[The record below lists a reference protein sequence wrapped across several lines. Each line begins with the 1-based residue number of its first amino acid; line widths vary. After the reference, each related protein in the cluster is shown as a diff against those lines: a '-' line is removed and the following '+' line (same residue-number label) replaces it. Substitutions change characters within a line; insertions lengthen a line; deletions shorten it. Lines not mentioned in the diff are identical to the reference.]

1 MFKFGT
7 TGDGARFKRA
17 MAVVKG
23 NSDFPDINGT
33 VTFVQKKNG
42 VLVTASISGLPKGS
56 AESCSDRIF
65 GLHIHEGNS
74 CTGNAQDPFANAKT
88 HYNPY
93 GCAHPFHAGDLPPL
107 FENDGYAYLSVLT
120 NRFSIS
126 EIIGRTVIIHD
137 MPDDFT
143 SQPSGNSGTKIACGV
158 ISVF

>member
-1 MFKFGT
+1 M
-7 TGDGARFKRA
+7 
-17 MAVVKG
+17 
-23 NSDFPDINGT
+23 
-33 VTFVQKKNG
+33 
-42 VLVTASISGLPKGS
+42 TASISGLPKGS

-65 GLHIHEGNS
+65 GFHIHEGNS

-93 GCAHPFHAGDLPPL
+93 GCAHPFHAGNLPPL

>member
-1 MFKFGT
+1 MFKFGNN
-7 TGDGARFKRA
+7 GDGVRFRRA
-17 MAVVKG
+17 MAVVNG
-23 NSDFPDINGT
+23 SADYPDINGT

-42 VLVTASISGLPKGS
+42 VLVTASISDLPQGS
-56 AESCSDRIF
+56 AESCSSRIF
-65 GLHIHEGNS
+65 GFHIHEGNS